1 MFEFEFTI
9 GRTEPAPRMSFA
21 NAHLRIVD
29 RFEPQCRR
37 TRMPQK
43 SGFSATGV
51 RGINQIVAIVD
62 AKRDL
67 EVISYRSG
75 DEPISRRPRPT
86 MLRSGQDHTA
96 LSLCQRAIGRP
107 DTPC

>member
-1 MFEFEFTI
+1 LSRVLQHGSLRAGYTTDMFEFEFTI

-51 RGINQIVAIVD
+51 
-62 AKRDL
+62 
-67 EVISYRSG
+67 
-75 DEPISRRPRPT
+75 P
-86 MLRSGQDHTA
+86 
-96 LSLCQRAIGRP
+96 
-107 DTPC
+107 